1 MNLVKGIQ
9 KMLTTEQ
16 KIKLKKLIKEYNVAY
31 FNQEM
36 KGGQPP
42 EEWEEIESE
51 LMRITV
57 SLNNY
62 IESI

>member
-16 KIKLKKLIKEYNVAY
+16 KVKLKKLIKEYNVAY

-42 EEWEEIESE
+42 EEWAEIESKFIRK
-51 LMRITV
+51 LIA
-57 SLNNY
+57 LNNY

>member
-1 MNLVKGIQ
+1 
-9 KMLTTEQ
+9 MLTTEQ
-16 KIKLKKLIKEYNVAY
+16 KVKLKKLIKEYNVAY

-42 EEWEEIESE
+42 EEWEEIKSE
-51 LMRITV
+51 FIQKMV

-62 IESI
+62 IESL